1 MIDDASTKLEAIIH
15 SGVLAGAFV
24 VAIARCPAYKPGRV
38 PNRPRAPDSII
49 VSGNDS
55 VSIRANKRGQ
65 FVANG
70 AINGERIR
78 FLVDTGA
85 TLVTVS
91 SAQARRLR
99 LTPGKPITVNTAAG
113 EAKAFLTRL
122 SSVQLGGITLQGVNA
137 TIVPS
142 YESEVALLGMSFLRH
157 LSTENANGVMILK
170 TLPPTRQ

>member
-1 MIDDASTKLEAIIH
+1 MTPPRSLKQLSTLVFWL
-15 SGVLAGAFV
+15 VLLSLLLRGARHISQDTS
-24 VAIARCPAYKPGRV
+24 A
-38 PNRPRAPDSII
+38 NRPRAPDSII